1 MRSPLKFSRIS
12 AADAISAINGLS
24 GFIAVIFFVNDVLP
38 AGALFVAISVLLDG
52 FDGVAARKYG
62 VRHEKGPQIDSIA
75 DTISFCVAPATALY
89 SAFYVHSAPYSLL
102 SLLTVLA
109 SSLIVFM
116 GIVRLGTFCD
126 EGHLIDHFS
135 GLPTPAAAMVI
146 IPSVLIFREGGLI
159 RLPYAGV
166 GLATIVSLAMVLKID
181 YPKARGRL
189 AAMSGA
195 VLFYFMISMLLLLGG
210 FSGFFLSLS
219 PAVLLLSTAL
229 YAVLGPVYC
238 SRIRDKSSC
247 P

>member
-1 MRSPLKFSRIS
+1 MRSSLKFNRIS
-12 AADAISAINGLS
+12 AADAISALNGLS
-24 GFIAVIFFVNDVLP
+24 GFIAVIFFVNDLIL
-38 AGALFVAISVLLDG
+38 AGSLFVALSVLLDG

-75 DTISFCVAPATALY
+75 DTVSFCVAPATALY
-89 SAFYVHSAPYSLL
+89 SAFYVPGAPYSPL

-109 SSLIVFM
+109 SALIVFM

-135 GLPTPAAAMVI
+135 GLPTPAAAMV
-146 IPSVLIFREGGLI
+146 VLSSILVFREKGI
-159 RLPYAGV
+159 VHSPYTGV
-166 GLATIVSLAMVLKID
+166 GLAVVISMAMVLKID

-189 AAMSGA
+189 ALISGL
-195 VLFYFMISMLLLLGG
+195 VLSYFIISALLLLEGVE
-210 FSGFFLSLS
+210 SVFLSVS
-219 PAVLLLSTAL
+219 PVFLLLSTAL